1 MERQTK
7 ETLLWLSASL
17 PLVVSAGAASASPP
31 LSAWEGAWKSQGV
44 MSIKI
49 ARSKHGLQ
57 ASGVVDWRSGDGTD
71 DAGKVTLPGRDH
83 HAEFLGRLRVS
94 GNRAR
99 FENGDCR
106 VDLALR
112 GGSLVV
118 ADNALCGDGNTSFS
132 GTYRRKR

>member
-1 MERQTK
+1 MKRQTK
-7 ETLLWLSASL
+7 ALRWLFASL
-17 PLVVSAGAASASPP
+17 PMVVSAGAASASPP
-31 LSAWEGAWKSQGV
+31 SSAWEGAWKNQGV

-49 ARSKHGLQ
+49 VHTKHGLQ

-71 DAGKVTLPGRDH
+71 NAGKVTLAGRDH
-83 HAEFLGRLRVS
+83 HAEFSGRLRAF

-106 VDLALR
+106 VDFNLR
-112 GGSLVV
+112 GGILVV
-118 ADNALCGDGNTSFS
+118 ADNASCGDGNTSFS